1 MISQHIYWNNIKVKA
16 EFFESGSHT
25 RTNVLKLR
33 IRYGMM
39 LSRKY
44 RKYQTFGQAQSILLK
59 YDGGYVIFVFLV
71 YFET

>member
-1 MISQHIYWNNIKVKA
+1 MISQHIYWNIIKVKA
-16 EFFESGSHT
+16 EFLELGSHT

-44 RKYQTFGQAQSILLK
+44 RKYQTFGQAESIFLEYNEQFYFLSIL
-59 YDGGYVIFVFLV
+59 
-71 YFET
+71 